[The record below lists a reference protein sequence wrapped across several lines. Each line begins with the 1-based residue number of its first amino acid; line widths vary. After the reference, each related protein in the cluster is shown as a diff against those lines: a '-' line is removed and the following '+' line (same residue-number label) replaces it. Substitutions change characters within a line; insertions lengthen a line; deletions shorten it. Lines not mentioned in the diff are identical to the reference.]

1 MAWYIG
7 VNLGERLD
15 QVVSSASTTGKD
27 VEIVISTTAQ
37 GRTGAQSLDLEDLL
51 LLIGRIE
58 AVALEEGRAW

>member
-15 QVVSSASTTGKD
+15 QVVSQATSPGKD

-37 GRTGAQSLDLEDLL
+37 GRTGTQALDLEDLFI
-51 LLIGRIE
+51 LINRIR
-58 AVALEEGRAW
+58 AAALEEGRAW

>member
-58 AVALEEGRAW
+58 AAALEEGRAW